1 MYYNKTDKPASVD
14 PAKFGLDKTDKVEWP
29 PLKRFTGCKSRHF
42 EHKPLSE
49 QLLCGLGLAVEMLA
63 P

>member
-29 PLKRFTGCKSRHF
+29 PLKRFTVVRADI
-42 EHKPLSE
+42 LSTSLCQSNFFVVWGW
-49 QLLCGLGLAVEMLA
+49 QLKC
-63 P
+63 